1 MIITVHSNKCL
12 RVDNLRLVVSGN
24 EAEFICFQ
32 CEGDYSPFS
41 PLDVESFCANF
52 DSTRDEIFTTEYDR
66 LDTLVFC
73 PFGQRPQE
81 VDAINTSDLN
91 SLDVNVSDPVTTITN
106 YYSTPD
112 FNGVV
117 NNQPRSRGLTSSPP
131 PPGAREERPW
141 LGLFTCLLHI
151 WNPNEGPLSC

>member
-1 MIITVHSNKCL
+1 M
-12 RVDNLRLVVSGN
+12 SGN
-24 EAEFICFQ
+24 EAEFICCQ

-52 DSTRDEIFTTEYDR
+52 DSTRDEIFKTEYDR

-73 PFGQRPQE
+73 PFGQRRQE
-81 VDAINTSDLN
+81 VDATNTSDLN
-91 SLDVNVSDPVTTITN
+91 SLDVNVSDPITTITN

-117 NNQPRSRGLTSSPP
+117 NNYQIENIMLSFLQLNVGSVKDKTLALLAHDFSVIGLKFN
-131 PPGAREERPW
+131 RN
-141 LGLFTCLLHI
+141 I
-151 WNPNEGPLSC
+151 D